1 MFDRLRPTI
10 ETSTTIAAFGA
21 CAWLTAGPIAG
32 LVTACVVAGVIW
44 YQLANRDRDFAASLQ
59 GLDGANGAS
68 HIGAA
73 GFLNGRPARSSS
85 GLLARGTRP

>member
-1 MFDRLRPTI
+1 MTSSIDRLLAPVLVVSTFSALAWFAGGAAMAIAMGVAVMLLLLVQMWAALEDETRP
-10 ETSTTIAAFGA
+10 
-21 CAWLTAGPIAG
+21 
-32 LVTACVVAGVIW
+32 
-44 YQLANRDRDFAASLQ
+44 
-59 GLDGANGAS
+59 S